1 MTAPSNILSTAA
13 YLELGEFNVVVA
25 DWGLGAQTINYITAR
40 NRVGPVGNFIGK
52 RRTR

>member
-13 YLELGEFNVVVA
+13 YLRHGDYNVVVA

-40 NRVGPVGNFIGK
+40 NRVGGVG
-52 RRTR
+52 TS